1 MTLALEL
8 AHRGRGQVE
17 PNPMVGAVLARD
29 GQELARGW
37 HKRFGGP
44 HAEIVALTAARRVG
58 ADMDDATMYVT
69 LEPCCHHGKTP
80 PCTDALIAAGVP
92 RVVVAIEDPDPQ
104 VAGGGVAK
112 LSEVGI
118 DVTVGVC
125 QAEAR
130 RLLAPYTKLRTQ
142 HRPWV
147 ICKWAQTTDGYLA
160 LPPEAGRWISG
171 ESSRAYVHNLRGECD
186 GVLVGVGTVLAD
198 DPLLTN
204 RGRRGAQPCRV
215 VLDSHLQTPPE
226 SQLVRTADQSPVLI
240 ATTADA
246 DSRKAD
252 DLVKAG
258 AECIK
263 LPSDGTG
270 ICLGALLDEL
280 GSRDWMHLLVEGGP
294 KVLDS
299 FICGGLADELMVFV
313 PPGEQIAGAPL
324 DDSLP
329 RFDIAELSRKLPLP
343 AAEEEKLG
351 NDTLLHY
358 VLGG

>member
-1 MTLALEL
+1 METDEQFMTLALEL

-130 RLLAPYTKLRTQ
+130 RLLGGAVT
-142 HRPWV
+142 RPS
-147 ICKWAQTTDGYLA
+147 K
-160 LPPEAGRWISG
+160 
-171 ESSRAYVHNLRGECD
+171 
-186 GVLVGVGTVLAD
+186 
-198 DPLLTN
+198 
-204 RGRRGAQPCRV
+204 
-215 VLDSHLQTPPE
+215 
-226 SQLVRTADQSPVLI
+226 
-240 ATTADA
+240 
-246 DSRKAD
+246 
-252 DLVKAG
+252 
-258 AECIK
+258 
-263 LPSDGTG
+263 
-270 ICLGALLDEL
+270 
-280 GSRDWMHLLVEGGP
+280 
-294 KVLDS
+294 
-299 FICGGLADELMVFV
+299 
-313 PPGEQIAGAPL
+313 
-324 DDSLP
+324 
-329 RFDIAELSRKLPLP
+329 
-343 AAEEEKLG
+343 
-351 NDTLLHY
+351 
-358 VLGG
+358 